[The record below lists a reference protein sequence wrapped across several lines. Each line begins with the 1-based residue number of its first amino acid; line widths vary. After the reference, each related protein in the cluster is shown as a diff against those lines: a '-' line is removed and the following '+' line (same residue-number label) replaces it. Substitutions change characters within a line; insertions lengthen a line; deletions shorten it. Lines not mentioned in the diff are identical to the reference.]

1 VSIIAV
7 MYNGVLLGKQ
17 MGAAQYLAA
26 MRNKLGAAAVAKV
39 GGPITNVGTT
49 AAVTA

>member
-1 VSIIAV
+1 
-7 MYNGVLLGKQ
+7 M
-17 MGAAQYLAA
+17 
-26 MRNKLGAAAVAKV
+26 GAAAVAKV